1 MGVFDLLQG
10 IFSLETLDT
19 RLVPPPERALKVSAA
34 SERSRW
40 ASPEF
45 LFYLVVFLI
54 TVPLMFHAGMSAS
67 NETNPNYV
75 KFENLLSEGWMW
87 GRKVDNSDTQY
98 SFFRNNFWLLC
109 GLIAGHTLLRRA
121 FSPMVAKRSHFDAVV
136 AVVFLFAVHG
146 VNLLKYALL
155 VAFNYA
161 IPRILPQKMAAVVTW
176 TFGVL
181 SLFIVD
187 RIHPLST
194 GVGLIDSGFKGLV
207 ERWDVFFNFT
217 VLRMVSFNMDYIE
230 RAAKLGSPELLES
243 PSLLSLSQLS
253 DRERLTA
260 PLPINDYSV
269 VNYMAYLG
277 YAPLYLVGPIV
288 TFNDYVYQSNYQQA
302 ALVKDG
308 KRTLMY
314 LVRLLFCVLCMEFIL
329 HHMYVVAVSKTKAWA
344 GDTPFQISMLG
355 LFNLNVIWLKLL
367 IPWRFFR
374 LWALLDGIDAPE
386 NMIRCMNNNFLPLAF
401 WRAWHRSFN
410 RWVIRYIYVP
420 LGGGG
425 KNRIANS
432 LLVFSFVAVWHDIEL
447 RMLMWG
453 WLIVLFLLP
462 EIGASL
468 YFKRFSG
475 LWWYRHVCALGSV
488 ANIWMM
494 MLANLFGFCLGQEG
508 TVALLNEMFSTW
520 RGLEFFL
527 LSLGALFVGAQV
539 MFELR
544 EGERRRGM
552 DVRC

>member
-1 MGVFDLLQG
+1 MGFLHHLQG
-10 IFSLETLDT
+10 FFSLETLDT
-19 RLVPPPERALKVSAA
+19 RLTPAPERALKVSAN
-34 SERSRW
+34 SGRSRW
-40 ASPEF
+40 ASHEF
-45 LFYLVVFLI
+45 LFYVVVFFI
-54 TVPLMFHAGMSAS
+54 TVPLMFHAGMSAA
-67 NETNPNYV
+67 NETNINYP
-75 KFENLLSEGWMW
+75 KFEHLLSDGWIF

-98 SFFRNNFWLLC
+98 LFFRNNFWLLC
-109 GLIAGHTLLRRA
+109 GLIAAHTLLRRVLA
-121 FSPMVAKRSHFDAVV
+121 SVVSKRSHFDAVV
-136 AVVFLFAVHG
+136 AVGFLLAVHG

-161 IPRILPQKMAAVVTW
+161 IPRVLPPKMAVVATW

-187 RIHPLST
+187 RIQPLPT
-194 GVGLIDSGFKGLV
+194 GIDLLDAGFKGLV

-217 VLRMVSFNMDYIE
+217 VLRMVSFNMDYLE
-230 RAAKLGSPELLES
+230 RKAQLGNPELLKL
-243 PSLLSLSQLS
+243 PSLLSLSLLS

-260 PLPINDYSV
+260 PLPIKDYSV

-277 YAPLYLVGPIV
+277 YAPLYLVGPVI
-288 TFNDYVYQSNYQQA
+288 TFNDYVYQSNYQQS
-302 ALVKDG
+302 ALVKDL
-308 KRTLMY
+308 KRTVTY
-314 LVRLLFCVLCMEFIL
+314 LLRLLFCVLCMELIL
-329 HHMYVVAVSKTKAWA
+329 HYMYVVAVSKTKAWA

-374 LWALLDGIDAPE
+374 LWALLDGIDPPE

-468 YFKRFSG
+468 YFKRFAG
-475 LWWYRHVCALGSV
+475 TWWYRHLCALGSV

-494 MLANLFGFCLGQEG
+494 MLANLFGFCLGQDG
-508 TVALLNEMFSTW
+508 TMALLKEMFSTW

-527 LSLGALFVGAQV
+527 LSLGALFVGAQI
-539 MFELR
+539 MFEFR
-544 EGERRRGM
+544 EGERRRGT